1 MQPFRLGKTLSDD
14 ITSTGSVKK
23 RIHTAE
29 ERRMSARIEAPYP
42 VRLRC
47 VDGDGLCQREEG
59 YLQNL
64 SGGGVYVGLKHPLKI
79 DGYVSL
85 AIRLSTAPVKEGPTL
100 RLAARG
106 NVLRVE
112 ELPDGT
118 FGTAIE
124 FKQRRVL

>member
-1 MQPFRLGKTLSDD
+1 MNDD
-14 ITSTGSVKK
+14 ISSTGSVKK
-23 RIHTAE
+23 RTYTEE

-47 VDGDGLCQREEG
+47 VDSEGRHFREEG

-64 SGGGVYVGLKHPLKI
+64 SGGGVYIGLKRPLII

-85 AIRLSTAPVKEGPTL
+85 AIRLSTASIQEGPTL

-112 ELPDGT
+112 KQSDGT

>member
-1 MQPFRLGKTLSDD
+1 M
-14 ITSTGSVKK
+14 
-23 RIHTAE
+23 HTAE

-42 VRLRC
+42 VRLRF
-47 VDGDGLCQREEG
+47 VESDGHCLREEG
-59 YLQNL
+59 YLRNL
-64 SGGGVYVGLKHPLKI
+64 SGGGVYVALKCPLKI

-85 AIRLSTAPVKEGPTL
+85 AIRLSTAPVKDGPTL

-112 ELPDGT
+112 EQPDGT